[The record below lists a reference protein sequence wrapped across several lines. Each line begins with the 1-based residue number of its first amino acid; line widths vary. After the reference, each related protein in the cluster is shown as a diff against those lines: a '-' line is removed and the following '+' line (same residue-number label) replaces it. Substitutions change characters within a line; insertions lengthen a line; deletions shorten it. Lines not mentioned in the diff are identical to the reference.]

1 MSDVRAK
8 LETPILIIG
17 DGEGDGPVLSLVPPP
32 FKGILRNVFNKMEGQ
47 RNVRLMRV
55 VGDIYPILQR
65 IEAKALPEGERRL
78 SGVSL
83 NSAMRKDECIERALR
98 IFVSSWN
105 SNVFRLIDTTGK
117 QVTPDKGR
125 SFMGAC
131 GLTIEQAQM
140 YFIDKAVKSIFR
152 KNPKALKRLVGVIR
166 SPEAL
171 PRLRV
176 MSQFQQLAMTELI
189 QGFGTSIGQA
199 LVEIDPEVLYAMAT
213 LKAYH
218 LRALRQVL
226 RSGFKNVAS
235 WQPDMIRA
243 ISVHFMCVEQIRDI
257 GEAFGAITDPE
268 AIATLGRW
276 EIRDITDKVNEERA
290 SRGESKI
297 SGHKFETDIGL
308 GDKIFGSWFA
318 AMLGMPPD
326 ILEGL
331 GNVVKDIRTSDKVDR
346 KDKIDRIQLFCDRYL
361 EMLPLDVLRALGI
374 VGKTPSTFGEALFIC
389 EGLFT
394 KQGLGRK
401 FFEGPLQTPDG
412 IKALAALKEQVGEM
426 RRGGSIKS
434 EAEIQQLIQNSDMLD
449 GPIAQY
455 ISFR

>member
-176 MSQFQQLAMTELI
+176 LSQFQQLAMTELI

-235 WQPDMIRA
+235 WQPDMIRS

>member
-8 LETPILIIG
+8 LDTPLLIIG

-65 IEAKALPEGERRL
+65 IEAKALPESERRL

-140 YFIDKAVKSIFR
+140 YFIDRAVKSIFR

-189 QGFGTSIGQA
+189 QGFGTSIGQV
-199 LVEIDPEVLYAMAT
+199 LVEIDPEVLYGMAT

-226 RSGFKNVAS
+226 RSGFKNIAS

-290 SRGESKI
+290 SRGESKV

-331 GNVVKDIRTSDKVDR
+331 GNVVKDIRTADKVDR